1 MARHLAVIAGPDAGQ
16 VFPLSDGPAVAVGR
30 GRQALVRLTDLHVS
44 RVHCTLAV
52 AGDHLVLTDA
62 GSTAGTL
69 VNGRRVAGEQPL
81 LLSDVIQIGQTQLRV
96 AEDEIPDQ
104 PTLVPADRPAAPLD
118 AAPATPVPDPA
129 AGPLPA
135 PAAPPLSPEAQL
147 AELYGQTID
156 HYEVGPAR
164 ARGRSGLVFRAR
176 DLRSGEDVALK
187 IIRPEFMH
195 RPEEVQRFFR
205 AAQTVLRLRH
215 PNLIALHEAGRTG
228 PFCWLAMD
236 WVEGESLTQVIDRIG
251 VAGMLDWRYAARM
264 AIHIGRALQLAHGH
278 HVIHR
283 NLTPQNVLVRCS
295 DRAALLGD
303 LALAKALEGELAQ
316 QITRPG
322 EVIGDV
328 RYMPPERLLGTEPV
342 DERSD
347 IYGLGALVYALL
359 TGRPPFV
366 GSSLLETLSLIRNA
380 EPVPPKK
387 YQLSIAGLFE
397 GVVMKM
403 LAKRPEDRFQTA
415 DDLLF
420 HIDRAVKYQGVTV

>member
-16 VFPLSDGPAVAVGR
+16 VFPLADGAAVAVGR
-30 GRQALVRLTDLHVS
+30 GRQAPVRLTDLHVS
-44 RVHCTLAV
+44 RVHCRIAV
-52 AGDHLVLTDA
+52 AGDRLVLSDA

-69 VNGRRVAGEQPL
+69 VNGRPVTAEQVLRPG
-81 LLSDVIQIGQTQLRV
+81 DVIHIGQTQLRV
-96 AEDEIPDQ
+96 EEEGLPDQ
-104 PTLVPADRPAAPLD
+104 PTLVPPDRDVAALMD

-129 AGPLPA
+129 AAPPP
-135 PAAPPLSPEAQL
+135 PAAPPRSPEAQL
-147 AELYGQTID
+147 ADLYGQTVD
-156 HYEVGPAR
+156 HFEVGPCR

-176 DLRSGEDVALK
+176 DLRTGEDVALK
-187 IIRPEFMH
+187 VIRPEFMH

-205 AAQTVLRLRH
+205 AAQTVLPLRH
-215 PNLIALHEAGRTG
+215 PNLIALHEAGQAG
-228 PFCWLAMD
+228 PYCWLAMD

-251 VAGMLDWRYAARM
+251 VAGMLDWRYAARV
-264 AIHIGRALQLAHGH
+264 AIHIGRALQFAHGQ

-303 LALAKALEGELAQ
+303 LALAKALEGALAQ

-347 IYGLGALVYALL
+347 IYSLGALVYALL

-420 HIDRAVKYQGVTV
+420 HLDRAVKYQGVTV

>member
-30 GRQALVRLTDLHVS
+30 GRQAPVRLTDLHVS
-44 RVHCTLAV
+44 RVHCRIAV
-52 AGDHLVLTDA
+52 AGDHLVLSDA

-69 VNGRRVAGEQPL
+69 VNGRPVTAEQPL
-81 LLSDVIQIGQTQLRV
+81 QLGDVIHIGQTQLRV
-96 AEDEIPDQ
+96 EEEGVPDQ
-104 PTLVPADRPAAPLD
+104 PTL
-118 AAPATPVPDPA
+118 APANRAIAALVDEAPDT
-129 AGPLPA
+129 PLPEA
-135 PAAPPLSPEAQL
+135 VEVPPPAPPRPPEAQL
-147 AELYGQTID
+147 ADLYGTTIG

-187 IIRPEFMH
+187 VIRPEFMH

-205 AAQTVLRLRH
+205 AAQTVLPLRH
-215 PNLIALHEAGRTG
+215 PNLIALHEAGQAG

-251 VAGMLDWRYAARM
+251 VAGMLDWRFAARV

-283 NLTPQNVLVRCS
+283 NLTPQNVLVRCG

-303 LALAKALEGELAQ
+303 LALAKAVEGELAQ

-347 IYGLGALVYALL
+347 IYSLGALVYALL

-366 GSSLLETLSLIRNA
+366 GNSLLETLALIRNA

-397 GVVMKM
+397 GVVLKM
-403 LAKRPEDRFQTA
+403 LAKRPEERFQSA
-415 DDLLF
+415 DELLF
-420 HIDRAVKYQGVTV
+420 HLDRAVKYQGVTV